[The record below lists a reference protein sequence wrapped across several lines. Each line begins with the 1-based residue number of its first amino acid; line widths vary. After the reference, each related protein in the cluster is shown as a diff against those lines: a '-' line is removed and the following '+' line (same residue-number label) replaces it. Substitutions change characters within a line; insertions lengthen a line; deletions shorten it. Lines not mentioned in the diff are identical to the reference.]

1 MLIKS
6 ITLTRKETGNNNS
19 LFGILEIVSQNH
31 GTFYFS
37 TLENDEYKIQ
47 EGTYPLR
54 YTWSNKFNCETLQL
68 IGVSKR
74 TGIRIHPANR
84 GNELRGCISVG
95 VANKTDEIPNQ
106 IFSSRLSCDILE
118 QMLWKDANN
127 KITIKSKYKNEA
139 KIIRKTSHSITT

>member
-6 ITLTRKETGNNNS
+6 ITLTRKQTGNNNS
-19 LFGILEIVSQNH
+19 LFGILKIVSQNH

-37 TLENDEYKIQ
+37 TLENNEYKIQ
-47 EGTYPLR
+47 EGNYPLR

-68 IGVSKR
+68 IGTGQR

-84 GNELRGCISVG
+84 GNELSGCIAIG

-127 KITIKSKYKNEA
+127 SITINSDYKNEA
-139 KIIRKTSHSITT
+139 KITRKISHSVTA